1 MDEFVYEPVI
11 GEVSQLKCRGQVTEE
26 TKAVQYEIT
35 LKEIGYKTDGM
46 PYVLAEALMY
56 GDHRAIVQIK
66 NLTVQLS
73 GLKRERLE
81 ALWANHTTRQT
92 KQVLF
97 DNRSILAF
105 ALGKPSEAFGDRYK
119 MFDSERK
126 IARLPGPPYKFLDR
140 IISIKDCE
148 PWVLK
153 AGGIIEAEYDI
164 LANDWYFTEDNQPY
178 MPFAILL
185 EVALQPCGWLAAY
198 LGSALT
204 SETDISF
211 RNLGGEATQFIKVS
225 PEMGTLTTK
234 VKITN
239 VSQSGGM
246 IIQNFDYEMHADAG
260 IVYKGNTYF
269 GFFSHEALAEQV
281 GFRDVEPYKA
291 SQEEQA
297 RGKSFSYPP
306 EAPMPADMMRMV
318 DEITL
323 YDSHGGSNDLGF
335 IEGTA
340 NVKEEAW
347 FFKAHFYEDPV
358 WPGSLG
364 LESFMQLLKVF
375 AWERWQDELEIGQF
389 VFESMALNQ
398 QHEWVYRGQILP
410 VDDKVT
416 VQAVITDIDDRSRTL
431 KADGF
436 LTVDG
441 RIIYQMKDFAL
452 RIT

>member
-1 MDEFVYEPVI
+1 
-11 GEVSQLKCRGQVTEE
+11 
-26 TKAVQYEIT
+26 
-35 LKEIGYKTDGM
+35 
-46 PYVLAEALMY
+46 
-56 GDHRAIVQIK
+56 
-66 NLTVQLS
+66 
-73 GLKRERLE
+73 
-81 ALWANHTTRQT
+81 
-92 KQVLF
+92 
-97 DNRSILAF
+97 
-105 ALGKPSEAFGDRYK
+105 
-119 MFDSERK
+119 
-126 IARLPGPPYKFLDR
+126 
-140 IISIKDCE
+140 
-148 PWVLK
+148 
-153 AGGIIEAEYDI
+153 
-164 LANDWYFTEDNQPY
+164 
-178 MPFAILL
+178 
-185 EVALQPCGWLAAY
+185 
-198 LGSALT
+198 
-204 SETDISF
+204 
-211 RNLGGEATQFIKVS
+211 
-225 PEMGTLTTK
+225 MGTLTTK

-246 IIQNFDYEMHADAG
+246 IIQNFDYEMHADTG

-281 GFRDVEPYKA
+281 GIRDVVPYKA